1 MGWFVQDGYVRHFT
15 AAIRVPSTQVSPLAV
30 LQALTYFSTV
40 FGVSLISLSKNNSIL
55 LWMMP
60 FLTKPLGAVVRRTDV
75 GSALAYSQVSPTA
88 HHSEC
93 EGDSDK

>member
-1 MGWFVQDGYVRHFT
+1 
-15 AAIRVPSTQVSPLAV
+15 
-30 LQALTYFSTV
+30 
-40 FGVSLISLSKNNSIL
+40 
-55 LWMMP
+55 MMP
-60 FLTKPLGAVVRRTDV
+60 FLTKTLGAVVRRTDV